1 MTQGNVDISAIVPHP
16 QTGRGRLCEGAIV
29 VGMLRGKYLAPT
41 YIWFLTRGAHLVQNG
56 YTWYKMDT
64 TVSMWKVC
72 RLRILASFPDS
83 PALKHEHDN
92 CRESLV
98 FFFSYVSNAWV
109 YLGGGGG

>member
-64 TVSMWKVC
+64 TVS
-72 RLRILASFPDS
+72 
-83 PALKHEHDN
+83 
-92 CRESLV
+92 SLV
-98 FFFSYVSNAWV
+98 PKAPTLRNVNIEVVQAWRAWYFFSREQR
-109 YLGGGGG
+109 LG